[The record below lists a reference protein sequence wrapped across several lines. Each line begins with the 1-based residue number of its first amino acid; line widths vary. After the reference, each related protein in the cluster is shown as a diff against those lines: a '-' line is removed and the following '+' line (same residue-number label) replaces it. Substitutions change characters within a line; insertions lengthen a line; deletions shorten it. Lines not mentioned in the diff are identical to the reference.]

1 MVKIVRAW
9 AEAALIMVGATA
21 LLFLGMTWLGMAL

>member
-9 AEAALIMVGATA
+9 AEATLVMIGATA
-21 LLFLGMTWLGMAL
+21 LFFLGMTWLGMAL